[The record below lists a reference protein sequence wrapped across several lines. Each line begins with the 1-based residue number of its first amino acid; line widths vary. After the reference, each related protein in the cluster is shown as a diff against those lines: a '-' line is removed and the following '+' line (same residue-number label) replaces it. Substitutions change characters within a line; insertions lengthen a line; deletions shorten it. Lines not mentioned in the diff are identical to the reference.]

1 MFEMF
6 ANLWTPVLPVAEV
19 GSAPVAVELAGESLV
34 LFRNSAGKLGAL
46 LDRCPHRGAR
56 LSLGQITE
64 DGCLE
69 CPYHGWN
76 FAPNG
81 ACTRVP
87 LNMLNPAQ
95 LSKLSV
101 VSFPTRVIA
110 GLIWVFTGMGN
121 APDLQFP
128 PSLLEPESRYFIHHE
143 IWNAHWTRAVENSLD
158 YLHIPFVHRN
168 SFGGGLTDIAHTDA
182 TAQIKTK
189 PIADG
194 IRITSQINTL
204 PHGIEIDWHQPNC
217 VVVKFDLVG
226 VGIPVRAHLFAIP
239 INPRQTRFMQVILP
253 NPGVDQTNFDFNKL
267 IAPAAE
273 DRVVIE
279 SQIGEVPNTTGECN
293 VPTDEPSLRFRRWYY
308 RTVKNRSIHPSI
320 LN

>member
-6 ANLWTPVLPVAEV
+6 PNLWTPVLPVAEV

-34 LFRNSAGKLGAL
+34 LFRNSAGKFGAL
-46 LDRCPHRGAR
+46 IDRCPHRGAR
-56 LSLGQITE
+56 LSLGQVTE

-76 FAPNG
+76 FALNG
-81 ACTRVP
+81 VCTRVP
-87 LNMLNPAQ
+87 FNRVNSTQ

-101 VSFPTRVIA
+101 ASFPTRVIA
-110 GLIWVFTGMGN
+110 GLIWVFTGIEN
-121 APDLQFP
+121 APDPQLPQT
-128 PSLLEPESRYFIHHE
+128 LLEAEDRYYIHHE

-168 SFGGGLTDIAHTDA
+168 SFGGGLNDVAYTDA
-182 TAQIKTK
+182 IAQINIK
-189 PIADG
+189 PIPDG
-194 IRITSQINTL
+194 MRITSQINTL

-239 INPRQTRFMQVILP
+239 INPQQTRFMQVILP
-253 NPGVDQTNFDFNKL
+253 NSGVDRNNFDFNKF
-267 IAPAAE
+267 IAPAIE

-279 SQIGEVPNTTGECN
+279 SQKGEVPYIIDECN

-308 RTVKNRSIHPSI
+308 RTVKECSRASI